1 MHETQQHA
9 QPPSRGSTAA
19 HARKGR
25 RFSRKAIAA
34 VLAAAVALVAV
45 PAIAIANSFTVDY
58 SWYKNATG
66 STYVIKT
73 PGQWNAFANLVNGSA
88 DEGEAGTAVDSFKGK
103 TVELSG
109 DLNFFGQDALPV
121 GGQGGRTFDGAFD
134 GKDHEIVNVKIDAQ
148 GATANVGLI
157 GAAGEGS
164 SISNVKINKTVSLTI
179 AATDNT
185 KAIENV
191 GVLVGSSK
199 GSISN
204 ASSAGT
210 LTVSHTMDQTRDI
223 VFPIK
228 NVGGVAGICT
238 GDVTGVS
245 NAGAVS
251 VSEPGV
257 PYKADSA
264 DSTWEDQ
271 SILAI
276 NIGGIVGSAGDVDS
290 TVDKA
295 AGTAHGTISNCSN
308 TGSVKV
314 DTPKT
319 NGLDRF
325 GNTVYSQ
332 SSNVGGIAGY
342 SRGFIDTCTN
352 SGYLDA
358 PHASGMGGIVGGLRA
373 KTTTTSYSGN
383 FTQEG
388 SDDGMAAG
396 ADALAVTNC
405 TNSGSVYGYSF
416 PAGIVGRAGTYTRIS
431 GCINDSAV
439 TILGSRATKPFPAG
453 IVGGSYGT
461 VSYCGNLGTIVAGTW
476 TGEGGAITQSG
487 GYFASGIAGNCLAS
501 RRTWTASS
509 RTPRARPRCT
519 AATTPA
525 R

>member
-1 MHETQQHA
+1 M
-9 QPPSRGSTAA
+9 
-19 HARKGR
+19 
-25 RFSRKAIAA
+25 
-34 VLAAAVALVAV
+34 
-45 PAIAIANSFTVDY
+45 
-58 SWYKNATG
+58 
-66 STYVIKT
+66 
-73 PGQWNAFANLVNGSA
+73 
-88 DEGEAGTAVDSFKGK
+88 
-103 TVELSG
+103 
-109 DLNFFGQDALPV
+109 

-332 SSNVGGIAGY
+332 SSNVGGIVGY

-373 KTTTTSYSGN
+373 RPPPRRT
-383 FTQEG
+383 
-388 SDDGMAAG
+388 
-396 ADALAVTNC
+396 
-405 TNSGSVYGYSF
+405 
-416 PAGIVGRAGTYTRIS
+416 
-431 GCINDSAV
+431 
-439 TILGSRATKPFPAG
+439 RAT
-453 IVGGSYGT
+453 
-461 VSYCGNLGTIVAGTW
+461 
-476 TGEGGAITQSG
+476 
-487 GYFASGIAGNCLAS
+487 S
-501 RRTWTASS
+501 RRKAPTTAWPQA
-509 RTPRARPRCT
+509 RTRLP
-519 AATTPA
+519 
-525 R
+525 